1 MPGLPVYHVSNAD
14 ALEPDAPN
22 ASNVTPPASFK
33 DKHMPLHH
41 VSATDH
47 LNGSSSTFPRDVN
60 RDQDTA
66 GLSVIYKKE
75 LTGSRTLAE
84 HLASHFASSLH
95 GSADSEHDLAAMVHD
110 FLENGSYGSDFP
122 ESSDGENG
130 LPNGPKLLETL
141 QALKY
146 SVTACEKELLSI
158 LTKLSLSIKEID
170 LVCLKPG
177 TDCQG
182 GCIRRLLVKHL
193 HLSGYDAAICS
204 SKWSNSGKVPG
215 GEYEYIDV
223 TFEGNEDAADRL
235 IVDVDFQSQ
244 FAIARPTHSYATA
257 MKFLPVIF
265 VGSEGK
271 LGQVLQA
278 MAEAAKL
285 SLSQNSMPLPPW
297 RTLDYMKAKWMSP
310 FERRLIDTKGR
321 VNRGPGNSHWRER
334 TRSKQC
340 VEQSRHLKL
349 CIAAETDKNLISK
362 AAPSD
367 RNRAMYLAKTRRL
380 STGSPYF
387 EKRKALASEKPE

>member
-1 MPGLPVYHVSNAD
+1 MPGLPVYHASKGNTLQLD
-14 ALEPDAPN
+14 AHSAPVPSEVDPLTPGSGGGHPDGDGVLEKNGIGNQDEEG
-22 ASNVTPPASFK
+22 VT
-33 DKHMPLHH
+33 
-41 VSATDH
+41 
-47 LNGSSSTFPRDVN
+47 
-60 RDQDTA
+60 
-66 GLSVIYKKE
+66 VIGKE
-75 LTGSRTLAE
+75 LNNGRSLAE
-84 HLASHFASSLH
+84 HLASQFASSVH

-146 SVTACEKELLSI
+146 NASPHERELLTI

-170 LVCLKPG
+170 LVCQQPA
-177 TDCQG
+177 TDCKG

-193 HLSGYDAAICS
+193 RLSGYDAAVCS
-204 SKWSNSGKVPG
+204 AKWSNSGKVPG
-215 GEYEYIDV
+215 GEYEYIDISFKCDGGV
-223 TFEGNEDAADRL
+223 SDRW
-235 IVDVDFQSQ
+235 IVDMDFQSQ

-257 MKFLPVIF
+257 MKCLPVIF
-265 VGSEGK
+265 VGSSEK
-271 LGQVLQA
+271 LEQVLQA

-297 RTLDYMKAKWMSP
+297 RTLDYMKAKWMSSC
-310 FERRLIDTKGR
+310 ERSVVDTIGR
-321 VNRGPGNSHWRER
+321 INRGPGNSQWRER
-334 TRSKQC
+334 IRAKQC
-340 VEQSRHLKL
+340 VEQLRHLKL

-362 AAPSD
+362 PAPSD

-387 EKRKALASEKPE
+387 EKLKAMAFEKPE

>member
-1 MPGLPVYHVSNAD
+1 MPGLAVQHVSD
-14 ALEPDAPN
+14 GESLPPEPPN
-22 ASNVTPPASFK
+22 SLRPLGVTPPLLIK
-33 DKHMPLHH
+33 PLHTSGTSPTSTQE
-41 VSATDH
+41 VNDDQETSGLFATH
-47 LNGSSSTFPRDVN
+47 NMEL
-60 RDQDTA
+60 
-66 GLSVIYKKE
+66 LS
-75 LTGSRTLAE
+75 SRTLAE
-84 HLASHFASSLH
+84 HIAAKFASSLH

-110 FLENGSYGSDFP
+110 FMENGSYGSDFP
-122 ESSDGENG
+122 ESSDSENG
-130 LPNGPKLLETL
+130 LSNGSRLLETL
-141 QALKY
+141 QTLKY
-146 SVTACEKELLSI
+146 NVTSREKELLTI

-177 TDCQG
+177 IDCKG

-193 HLSGYDAAICS
+193 RLSGYDAAVCS

-223 TFEGNEDAADRL
+223 VFDGNDDESDRL

-265 VGSEGK
+265 TGSPKK
-271 LGQVLQA
+271 LGLVLQA

-297 RTLDYMKAKWMSP
+297 RTLDYMKSKWMSP

-321 VNRGPGNSHWRER
+321 VNRGPGHSQWRER
-334 TRSKQC
+334 TRAKQC
-340 VEQSRHLKL
+340 VEQLRHLKL
-349 CIAAETDKNLISK
+349 CIAGETDKNLISMP
-362 AAPSD
+362 APSD
-367 RNRAMYLAKTRRL
+367 RNRTMYLAKARRL

-387 EKRKALASEKPE
+387 EKLKVFAYEKPE

>member
-1 MPGLPVYHVSNAD
+1 MPGLAVQNGSAGDDLV
-14 ALEPDAPN
+14 PDPPN
-22 ASNVTPPASFK
+22 SPRLSGITPPLLIR
-33 DKHMPLHH
+33 PLYGGT
-41 VSATDH
+41 SPT
-47 LNGSSSTFPRDVN
+47 SSQNVN
-60 RDQDTA
+60 VDQDTSELPA
-66 GLSVIYKKE
+66 IHNKGL
-75 LTGSRTLAE
+75 LTSRILAE
-84 HLASHFASSLH
+84 QFTSYFGTSLH

-122 ESSDGENG
+122 DSSDSDNG
-130 LPNGPKLLETL
+130 LPSASKLLETL
-141 QALKY
+141 QSLKY
-146 SVTACEKELLSI
+146 SVTSREKELLTI

-177 TDCQG
+177 TDCKG

-193 HLSGYDAAICS
+193 RLSGYDAAVCS

-223 TFEGNEDAADRL
+223 IFEGYDDIDRL

-244 FAIARPTHSYATA
+244 FAIARPTHSYAAT

-265 VGSEGK
+265 TGSAKK

-297 RTLDYMKAKWMSP
+297 RTFEYMEAKWMSS
-310 FERRLIDTKGR
+310 FERRVIDIKGR
-321 VNRGPGNSHWRER
+321 ADRGPGSSHWRER
-334 TRSKQC
+334 ARTKQC
-340 VEQSRHLKL
+340 VEQLRHLKL
-349 CIAAETDKNLISK
+349 CIAAETDKNLIAK
-362 AAPSD
+362 PAPSD
-367 RNRAMYLAKTRRL
+367 RNRVMYLAKTRRL

-387 EKRKALASEKPE
+387 EKLKVYALEKPE